1 MFQCERC
8 GSSYSARHAVA
19 MSECPRCLG
28 KDRVSSPLT
37 FKAFSR
43 IEGRADPRPES
54 RPSQPPYLERELRA

>member
-8 GSSYSARHAVA
+8 GSSYSARHTVA

-43 IEGRADPRPES
+43 IEGRAKS
-54 RPSQPPYLERELRA
+54 REGSKPPSYLERELRA

>member
-8 GSSYSARHAVA
+8 GSSYSARHTVA

-28 KDRVSSPLT
+28 KDRVSAPLT

-43 IEGRADPRPES
+43 IEGRAKPRSAP
-54 RPSQPPYLERELRA
+54 QPASYLERELRA